1 MTRQEAER
9 VLFEVALF
17 FDRRGEEKDAQRVR
31 EAYKFFAEQKPTPD
45 PETGLV
51 PCGCGGKLELRKR
64 SALLSGLRKPEY
76 IHWVVCRKCHWS
88 TMDCTSKEMA
98 IRLANEAMG
107 LKENE

>member
-31 EAYKFFAEQKPTPD
+31 EAYMFFAEQKPTPD

-51 PCGCGGKLELRKR
+51 PCGCGGKAGFHYSVMMRDNDCYVECGICGGHTKVV
-64 SALLSGLRKPEY
+64 LSEDKARDA
-76 IHWVVCRKCHWS
+76 WN
-88 TMDCTSKEMA
+88 T
-98 IRLANEAMG
+98 AMG
-107 LKENE
+107 WKGGAE

>member
-1 MTRQEAER
+1 MTKQEAHEYLKGYLDN
-9 VLFEVALF
+9 VFNQWN
-17 FDRRGEEKDAQRVR
+17 DDATYSYLRDCADTLAPP
-31 EAYKFFAEQKPTPD
+31 EPN

-64 SALLSGLRKPEY
+64 SALLSGLRKLEY

-107 LKENE
+107 YREDQ